1 MNENFEDIGIEE
13 GVTME
18 NAKELILEG
27 LDCANCASKIEQE
40 VKKIKGVKNASV
52 DFVSSK
58 LNIEA
63 ENKDVLADITIAVT
77 KIVKNIEVDIKVV
90 EPENKSDNINVFD
103 ELFNKKTLA
112 RFGSGIALFVIPLI
126 FELPHWIELLMFV
139 ASYLIFG
146 VDVIYK
152 AYKNLL
158 GKHFFDENF
167 LMSIATFGAFA
178 IGEYAEG
185 VAVMLFY
192 QVGEIFQDMAVN
204 HSRNSIK
211 ALFDLRPDYA
221 NLEVNGEI
229 KKVSPEEVKVG
240 DYIIVKPGEKV
251 PLDGR
256 VVEGRSVIDA
266 SALTGESLPVEVEP
280 GDEVLSGV
288 VNKIGLITVEVT
300 KEFQQ
305 STVSRILDLVQNA
318 GSKKAATENFITKFA
333 RYYTPIVVLIAL
345 LLAFIP
351 PIITRGTGIA
361 QWINRALVSLVVS
374 CPCALVISIPL
385 GFFGGIGGASK
396 KGILV
401 KGGNYLEAL
410 NSIDTVVFD
419 KTGTLTKGVFSVNEI
434 IAFDGFSKD
443 EILEIASYAEN
454 FSNHPIAAT
463 ILNEYKGKIDKSSI
477 KDHIE
482 IPGYGIKVI
491 AEGKEILVGNSKLL
505 KRENIKVPEADEIG
519 TIVYV
524 ALDGKCV
531 GYIVIS
537 DQLKDDSADTIKEL
551 KKMGVRRTI
560 MLTGDN
566 SATGSKIAREL
577 GLDAVY
583 SELLP
588 DQKVER
594 FEELYENKLTKGNII
609 YVGDGINDAPVIARA
624 DVGIA
629 MGALGS
635 DAAIEAADIVLLTDE
650 PSKLIN
656 AIKIARRTRSIV
668 WQNIVF
674 ALSVKVL
681 VLALGVFGIANMWE
695 AVFADVGVALLAVLN
710 STRAMNEGKVAE
722 EQKS

>member
-1 MNENFEDIGIEE
+1 
-13 GVTME
+13 ME

-27 LDCANCASKIEQE
+27 LDCANCAAKIEQE
-40 VKKIKGVKNASV
+40 VKKIRGVKNASV

-58 LNIEA
+58 LSIEA
-63 ENKDVLADITIAVT
+63 ENKDVLTDITVAVA
-77 KIVKNIEVDIKVV
+77 KVVKNIEVDIKVV
-90 EPENKSDNINVFD
+90 EPENRSDNLNVFS
-103 ELFNKKTLA
+103 ELLNQKTLIK
-112 RFGSGIALFVIPLI
+112 FGSGIVLFLIPLI
-126 FELPHWIELLMFV
+126 FSLPSWIELLMFI

-158 GKHFFDENF
+158 GKSFFDENF
-167 LMSIATFGAFA
+167 LMSIATLGAFA

-192 QVGEIFQDMAVN
+192 QVGEMFQDMAVN

-221 NLEVNGEI
+221 NLEVDGEI

-240 DYIIVKPGEKV
+240 DYIVIKPGEKV

-280 GDEVLSGV
+280 GDEILSGV

-318 GSKKAATENFITKFA
+318 GSRKAATENFITKFA
-333 RYYTPIVVLIAL
+333 RYYTPIVVLIAV

-351 PIITRGTGIA
+351 PIFTGWANIA
-361 QWINRALVSLVVS
+361 QWINRALVFLVVS

-396 KGILV
+396 KGILI
-401 KGGNYLEAL
+401 KGSNYLEAL
-410 NSIDTVVFD
+410 NNIDTVVFD
-419 KTGTLTKGVFSVNEI
+419 KTGTLTKGIFNVSEI
-434 IAFDGFSKD
+434 KTMDGFSQEELLK
-443 EILEIASYAEN
+443 LASYAES
-454 FSNHPIAAT
+454 FSNHPIAAA
-463 ILNEYKGKIDKSSI
+463 ILDKYQGKVDKSII
-477 KDHIE
+477 KEHTE
-482 IPGYGIKVI
+482 IAGYGIKVV
-491 AEGKEILVGNSKLL
+491 AEEKEILVGNSKLL
-505 KRENIKVPEADEIG
+505 KRENIDIPKADEAG

-524 ALDGKCV
+524 AVDKKCV

-537 DQLKDDSADTIKEL
+537 DQLKADSADTIKEL

-566 SATGSKIAREL
+566 NATGLKIAREL
-577 GLDAVY
+577 GLDAVH

-594 FEELYENKLTKGNII
+594 FEELYENRLTKGNII

-650 PSKLIN
+650 PSKLISS
-656 AIKIARRTRSIV
+656 IRIARRTRSIV
-668 WQNIVF
+668 WQNIIF

-681 VLALGVFGIANMWE
+681 VLTLGAFGVANMWE

-710 STRAMNEGKVAE
+710 SMRAMNEGKIDE
-722 EQKS
+722 DYKSKNI

>member
-1 MNENFEDIGIEE
+1 
-13 GVTME
+13 ME

-27 LDCANCASKIEQE
+27 LDCANCASKIEEE

-58 LNIEA
+58 INIEA
-63 ENKDVLADITIAVT
+63 ENKDILTEITVAVA
-77 KIVKNIEVDIKVV
+77 KIVKNIEIDIKVV
-90 EPENKSDNINVFD
+90 EPENRRDQINVLGGKFD
-103 ELFNKKTLA
+103 KKTLI
-112 RFGSGIALFVIPLI
+112 RFVSGAVFFLVPLI
-126 FELPHWIELLMFV
+126 FKLPCVVEILLFF

-146 VDVIYK
+146 MNVIFK

-167 LMSIATFGAFA
+167 LMSIATIGAFL
-178 IGEYAEG
+178 IGEFAEG

-192 QVGEIFQDMAVN
+192 QVGEMFQEMAVN
-204 HSRNSIK
+204 RSRESIK

-221 NLEVNGEI
+221 NLKDGGDI
-229 KKVSPEEVKVG
+229 RKVSPEEVNIG
-240 DYIIVKPGEKV
+240 DYIVVKPGEKV
-251 PLDGR
+251 PLDGII
-256 VVEGRSVIDA
+256 VDGRSVVDA
-266 SALTGESLPVEVEP
+266 SALTGESLPIEVEP
-280 GDEVLSGV
+280 GSEILSGV
-288 VNKIGLITVEVT
+288 INKNGLLTVEVT
-300 KEFQQ
+300 KEFKQ

-333 RYYTPIVVLIAL
+333 KYYTPAVVIFAV

-351 PIITRGTGIA
+351 PIITGGA
-361 QWINRALVSLVVS
+361 LSQWINRALVFLVVS

-401 KGGNYLEAL
+401 KGSNYLEAL

-419 KTGTLTKGVFSVNEI
+419 KTGTLTKGVFRVTEI
-434 IAFDGFSKD
+434 KPFEGVSKEGLLKIAC
-443 EILEIASYAEN
+443 YAES
-454 FSNHPIAAT
+454 FSNHPIAAA
-463 ILNEYKGKIDKSSI
+463 ILDECKGKINKEII
-477 KDHIE
+477 KEHTE
-482 IPGYGIKVI
+482 IPGYGIVVM
-491 AEGKEILVGNSKLL
+491 AEGRKILVGNFKLMQS
-505 KRENIKVPEADEIG
+505 ENIEVAKAEETG

-524 ALDGKCV
+524 AIDDKCV
-531 GYIVIS
+531 GYIVVS
-537 DQLKDDSADTIKEL
+537 DQLKSDSVNTVKAL
-551 KKMGVRRTI
+551 KKMGIRRTI

-588 DQKVER
+588 EQKVER
-594 FEELYENKLTKGNII
+594 FEDLYKSRLTKENII

-650 PSKLIN
+650 PSKLLS
-656 AIKIARRTRSIV
+656 AIRIARRTRSIV

-674 ALSVKVL
+674 ALAVKLL
-681 VLALGVFGIANMWE
+681 VLIFGVFGVATMWE
-695 AVFADVGVALLAVLN
+695 AVFADVGVALLAVFN
-710 STRAMNEGKVAE
+710 SMRAMSEGKVVEDYSA
-722 EQKS
+722 